1 MDVRLSL
8 QGDAAAAVITP
19 FVLVLLGWIVAS
31 VARVRIARRQ
41 ADAWGRTID
50 RLAPEAIVAL
60 LREGGCGGLEHLL
73 IGPDRPHT
81 RIIAA
86 AQAGVIAATLGLSLL
101 VSAAVWR
108 GVPAIVGLL
117 VTALGCGLLG
127 AAATGYWLS
136 QRWGLLEPITSR
148 GTPPR

>member
-1 MDVRLSL
+1 MDVSLGL

-19 FVLVLLGWIVAS
+19 FVLLLLGWVVAW

-41 ADAWGRTID
+41 ADAWSRTID
-50 RLAPEAIVAL
+50 RLPPEAVVAL
-60 LREGGCGGLEHLL
+60 LRESGGGGLEHLL
-73 IGPDRPHT
+73 MGPDRPHT

-86 AQAGVIAATLGLSLL
+86 AQAGVVATTLGLSLL

-108 GVPAIVGLL
+108 GVPAIIGVL

-136 QRWGLLEPITSR
+136 YRWGLIEPSSSR
-148 GTPPR
+148 DTPPR